1 MKNEENDENLV
12 VKEEEDKEV
21 DATSG
26 KLKLIQAIIYIGFI
40 ISIVLVVGGIVKYFL
55 MDPDSEP
62 EKEPEPAPGP
72 DPKDSEI
79 FQKTYEKMET
89 ISKRDNIE
97 VYKGKNKNTSEI
109 VTIKEI
115 QMNSSIKKED
125 IEKEVEY
132 MKLFKDNA
140 NSIKFIEKI
149 EENNKT
155 YIVLESYDAALKK
168 YLDESK
174 ARFNLEEIK
183 IVMKHL
189 NNILNKLRE
198 KKVVHNDIKLEN
210 ILVKFINSSYFDIKL
225 SEYGKAKTLTSDKDF
240 DAEKGDLLSLGKCIY
255 EMLSKNKDKSIEEMR
270 NTIKNVT
277 DNSELEDLL
286 NKTLVEKPDERINW
300 DEYFKHDFFNN
311 TIDYSQVKNIVKK
324 VN

>member
-12 VKEEEDKEV
+12 VKDEEDKEV

-72 DPKDSEI
+72 DPKDSGI
-79 FQKTYEKMET
+79 FQKTYEKMED
-89 ISKRDNIE
+89 ISKSDNIL

-174 ARFNLEEIK
+174 AGFNLEEIK

-189 NNILNKLRE
+189 NNILNELRE

-210 ILVKFINSSYFDIKL
+210 ILVKFTNSSYFDIKL

-255 EMLSKNKDKSIEEMR
+255 EMLSKKKDKSIEEMR

-286 NKTLVEKPDERINW
+286 NKTLVEKPDERINL

-324 VN
+324 

>member
-12 VKEEEDKEV
+12 VKDEEDKEV

-115 QMNSSIKKED
+115 QMTSSIKKED

-132 MKLFKDNA
+132 MELFKN
-140 NSIKFIEKI
+140 NTHSIKFIEKI
-149 EENNKT
+149 EENNIT
-155 YIVLESYDAALKK
+155 YIVFESYDAALKK
-168 YLDESK
+168 YLNESQTG
-174 ARFNLEEIK
+174 FNLEEIK
-183 IVMKHL
+183 IVMNHL
-189 NNILNKLRE
+189 NSILTELRKNKM
-198 KKVVHNDIKLEN
+198 VHNDIKLEN
-210 ILVKFINSSYFDIKL
+210 ILVKFTNSSYFDIKL

-324 VN
+324 

>member
-183 IVMKHL
+183 IVMNHL
-189 NNILNKLRE
+189 NSILTELRKNKM
-198 KKVVHNDIKLEN
+198 VHNDIKLEN

-324 VN
+324 